1 MRQTMLKR
9 MLQRIQMGGRT
20 HALAISLLM
29 MAALSGCATMSPEE
43 CLQAN
48 WEEIGFNDAAEG
60 YSSARSADHR
70 EACAEAGV
78 ALDFEAYRAGYE
90 LGLPVFCTLTRG
102 YETADHGGDFA
113 EQCDRNL
120 FPDYAR
126 GYAEGREL
134 YQLRSEINALEDDKR
149 EKERQ
154 SDALLEQ
161 IGNLQMIRDE
171 SSDKD
176 ERRKARQQL
185 PDLENL
191 YRSLAQD
198 IAAMAREIELLRA
211 DADAHASSF
220 YRNL

>member
-1 MRQTMLKR
+1 MGQTMP
-9 MLQRIQMGGRT
+9 QRIQTSRRT
-20 HALAISLLM
+20 TVLAIYLLM
-29 MAALSGCATMSPEE
+29 MLISGCATMSPEE

-60 YSSARSADHR
+60 YSSTRSADHR

-78 ALDFEAYRAGYE
+78 ALDFEAYRSGYE

-113 EQCDRNL
+113 QQCDRNR

-126 GYAEGREL
+126 GYTEGREL
-134 YQLRSEINALEDDKR
+134 YHLRSEINALEDDKR
-149 EKERQ
+149 EKEKQ

-161 IGNLQMIRDE
+161 ISKLQMIRDE
-171 SSDKD
+171 SSDKE
-176 ERRKARQQL
+176 ERRQAKRQL

-191 YRSLAQD
+191 YRSLVQD
-198 IAAMAREIELLRA
+198 IAALAREIEQLRA
-211 DADAHASSF
+211 ESDALSNSF
-220 YRNL
+220 YSNL